1 MSCVFRLLAD
11 LLGLLLELLDLL
23 LGVLASLGTI
33 RLDLYSLLANALI
46 TVFFHLPEGGKCNLQ
61 RSRCHWQA
69 APPSVACRP
78 SSC

>member
-1 MSCVFRLLAD
+1 MSYVIRLLAD

-46 TVFFHLPEGGKCNLQ
+46 TMLFHLPE
-61 RSRCHWQA
+61 
-69 APPSVACRP
+69 
-78 SSC
+78 